1 MGVRVAGRMAGER
14 LMASAQNAP
23 AASAPRGRTAGQA
36 TGSVSKGLARGVK
49 GFLRP
54 FTRVGGILW
63 LEVTGVFFFAF
74 VLVFSQTL
82 WRTRA
87 SAEHGPD
94 HAKFV
99 VAGCLM
105 AVFLYLAISSFWR
118 ARRR

>member
-1 MGVRVAGRMAGER
+1 MGVRVAWRMASER
-14 LMASAQNAP
+14 LTASAEPVP
-23 AASAPRGRTAGQA
+23 AASAPAGRSASQM
-36 TGSVSKGLARGVK
+36 TGSVTKGLAQGVR

-63 LEVTGVFFFAF
+63 LEVTGVFFFMF

-99 VAGCLM
+99 VAACLV
-105 AVFLYLAISSFWR
+105 ALFLYLTISSFWR

>member
-1 MGVRVAGRMAGER
+1 MSVRVAWRLASER
-14 LMASAQNAP
+14 LTASAEPVP
-23 AASAPRGRTAGQA
+23 AASAPVGRSAGRV
-36 TGSVSKGLARGVK
+36 TGSATKGLAQGVR

-54 FTRVGGILW
+54 FARVGSILW
-63 LEVTGVFFFAF
+63 LEVSGVFFFMF
-74 VLVFSQTL
+74 VLIFGQSL

-99 VAGCLM
+99 VAACLI
-105 AVFLYLAISSFWR
+105 ALFLYLTISSFWR